1 METWDNTISL
11 SDKLYITGDDEILSN
26 GKIRPQKLTAK
37 EWIIQIIYQAKRE
50 LQELETFTE
59 KADAIQE
66 DIRTIRKEIKTNKEL
81 KYQRKRLL
89 LKKRKIKLLEDDYYF
104 YTTQKRSL
112 SKEIRR
118 VCFNN
123 IKLILKTDFEY
134 LKTIGKPNPKSEAKH
149 SDYTSH
155 IMYGCDINYI
165 PYNQRANKNIQQYLF
180 LNEINIQN

>member
-89 LKKRKIKLLEDDYYF
+89 LKKRKINPF
-104 YTTQKRSL
+104 
-112 SKEIRR
+112 
-118 VCFNN
+118 
-123 IKLILKTDFEY
+123 IL
-134 LKTIGKPNPKSEAKH
+134 
-149 SDYTSH
+149 
-155 IMYGCDINYI
+155 C
-165 PYNQRANKNIQQYLF
+165 
-180 LNEINIQN
+180 